1 MDEVRLNH
9 LSKVVLDCSFGVHTA
24 LGPGLLESSYKA
36 SLAFELVEAG
46 LSVQIEVPV
55 PLVYKGRLLADVG
68 YRLDILVEN
77 ELIVEIK
84 SNEAILPV
92 HKAQLLSYLRLSG
105 KRLGLLINFNTIH
118 LRDGIARVVNN
129 L

>member
-1 MDEVRLNH
+1 
-9 LSKVVLDCSFGVHTA
+9 
-24 LGPGLLESSYKA
+24 
-36 SLAFELVEAG
+36 